1 MNYDLLEILVLLVD
15 YFPYNGDTPDVVGS
29 SDVDLL
35 ADLYHLHSKI
45 RSGLPLV
52 DFVGLGFFSPDL
64 VVFEFGLIVHTLDDE
79 LDDVVKTLACR
90 HRPLVS
96 NTLVANQAVLE
107 SL

>member
-1 MNYDLLEILVLLVD
+1 MNYDLLKILVLLVD
-15 YFPYNGDTPDVVGS
+15 YFPNNGDTPDVVGS

-35 ADLYHLHSKI
+35 ADLYHLHSKV

-52 DFVGLGFFSPDL
+52 DFVGLGFLSPDL

-79 LDDVVKTLACR
+79 LDNVVKTLACR
-90 HRPLVS
+90 HRSLVS
-96 NTLVANQAVLE
+96 YTLVANQAVLE

>member
-1 MNYDLLEILVLLVD
+1 MNYDLLKILVLLVD
-15 YFPYNGDTPDVVGS
+15 YFPYDGDTPDVVGS
-29 SDVDLL
+29 SDIDLR
-35 ADLYHLHSKI
+35 ADLYHLHSTL
-45 RSGLPLV
+45 RSGLPRV
-52 DFVGLGFFSPDL
+52 DFVGLGFLSPDL

-96 NTLVANQAVLE
+96 NTLVANQTVLE